1 MWSGC
6 VSRPTS
12 GTTVGRSSTS
22 CLLFCLQQSTTAV
35 SQTINETD
43 CIKLVLLMKFMVI
56 IYMKFLVLGCFW
68 EKCTLHLLKQKL
80 SLILTWWNVILR
92 NDYNLCIKIHVYL
105 CGLICLQ
112 SLILLE
118 APGANALKIC
128 RMDKYGGCCTGNEE
142 VFLLC
147 EKVQKG
153 ETYKETLLID
163 DQVPISN
170 N

>member
-1 MWSGC
+1 
-6 VSRPTS
+6 
-12 GTTVGRSSTS
+12 
-22 CLLFCLQQSTTAV
+22 
-35 SQTINETD
+35 
-43 CIKLVLLMKFMVI
+43 MKFMVNH
-56 IYMKFLVLGCFW
+56 LHEVLGVRMFLGKMYLALTKA
-68 EKCTLHLLKQKL
+68 EIIFDLNMMKC
-80 SLILTWWNVILR
+80 ILR
-92 NDYNLCIKIHVYL
+92 NDNNLCIKIHVYL